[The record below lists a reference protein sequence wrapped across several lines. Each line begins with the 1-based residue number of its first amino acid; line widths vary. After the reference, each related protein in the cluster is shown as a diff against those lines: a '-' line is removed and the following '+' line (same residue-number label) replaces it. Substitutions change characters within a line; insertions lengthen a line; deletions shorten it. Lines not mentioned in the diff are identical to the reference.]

1 MKTLITRVA
10 ERGQI
15 SIPASVRRSLGVRPG
30 ERLIWEASGD
40 HECRVRRVEDAPIKG
55 AMAMRGFA
63 GQFRE
68 TRPTDAWMRELR
80 EGEAD

>member
-1 MKTLITRVA
+1 MKTMITTVT

-15 SIPASVRRSLGVRPG
+15 SIPSAIRRSLGVSPG
-30 ERLIWEASGD
+30 ERLIWEASGE
-40 HECRVRRVEDAPIKG
+40 HECRVRRLKVTPIKG

-63 GQFRE
+63 KSFRE
-68 TRPTDAWMRELR
+68 VRPTEDWLREIR